1 MTVAATATT
10 LPLAAMYFQ
19 QVSLVGVPA
28 TLLTLPALPVV
39 LGAHTATA
47 TLGLVA
53 GWLAAP
59 FGWLAWLFSGYMIGV
74 VDLLGRLPGTT
85 INTRSVGSGL
95 VLAYYALLLTPWYL
109 PKARSLAGP
118 SRDAVL
124 RLVRTMIA
132 KQPRRLPWWLIL
144 LALAPAALLWT
155 AALSLAD
162 GKLHVVFADVGQG
175 DSALITTLG
184 DRSILVDGGPDPL
197 AAARLLGDALPFWD
211 RSVDMVI
218 LTHPHSDHM
227 AGLPEVLRRYN
238 VDHILE
244 RTISFESADY
254 TEWREAVNA
263 EGAGIIQAAPGQ
275 VLYTDDGVVLERC
288 WLPMKNIL
296 QELRQTLTGHR
307 W

>member
-1 MTVAATATT
+1 
-10 LPLAAMYFQ
+10 
-19 QVSLVGVPA
+19 
-28 TLLTLPALPVV
+28 
-39 LGAHTATA
+39 
-47 TLGLVA
+47 
-53 GWLAAP
+53 
-59 FGWLAWLFSGYMIGV
+59 MIGV

-124 RLVRTMIA
+124 RLVRTMTA